1 MADEITTTVYFAW
14 KSVMPDRRQWKPSS
28 PILELE
34 NTMVAVNIPLN
45 KEHIYNFERV
55 AVELEQD
62 KDVEPILTPLGMRYC
77 IDELEKVMS
86 ETELPV
92 DNNPNWEAEKKVYAE
107 KMDTLSNTPVDD
119 WAANIEFDEGDAG
132 KADEELWKGN
142 AEDWNEK

>member
-1 MADEITTTVYFAW
+1 MTDKITTTVYFAW

-77 IDELEKVMS
+77 IDELEKVMGES
-86 ETELPV
+86 ELPV
-92 DNNPNWEAEKKVYAE
+92 DNNSNWEAEKKF
-107 KMDTLSNTPVDD
+107 DTETFDTVSTDPVDD
-119 WAANIEFDEGDAG
+119 WTAGAQFDEGDAG
-132 KADEELWKGN
+132 KADEELW
-142 AEDWNEK
+142 EDKEENWK